1 MRGRGRVWGEG
12 KCASMSIGR
21 SRYNVFEQR
30 FFDSSTC
37 RIPSK
42 TQRSAANCRSCA
54 MASLRR
60 FVNQLGERDNVDQ
73 VFLVADKQLR
83 ANRNGN
89 LYLQLRLTDKTGSLT
104 GMLWN
109 ASDQLFNSVATGNYL
124 RVAGTTQLY
133 NGQLQMIVTR
143 IEPADPRSVND
154 QDFVMVSGEEI
165 DRLAARLT
173 ELLRGVKNDHLR
185 RLAECFLGDEQF
197 MGKFT
202 TAPAGIKNHHAYRG
216 GLLAHVVSLM
226 EVCRVVAPLYPE
238 LDSDMLLL
246 GAFLHDAGKIDELT
260 YDREFGYSD
269 AGQLIGHVVMVLSTV
284 EDKIA
289 ESETMAGEKF
299 PEELALRLKHIIV
312 SHHGEYEYGS
322 PKLPMTLEAIALH
335 LLDNLDAKLYSVGQ
349 ILREDAAGDSSW
361 TSYNQ
366 ALGRKFFK
374 GQGSKED

>member
-1 MRGRGRVWGEG
+1 MP
-12 KCASMSIGR
+12 A
-21 SRYNVFEQR
+21 
-30 FFDSSTC
+30 
-37 RIPSK
+37 
-42 TQRSAANCRSCA
+42 
-54 MASLRR
+54 LRR
-60 FVNQLGERDNVDQ
+60 FINQLAERENIDQ

-109 ASDQLFNSVATGNYL
+109 ATDNVFNSVQTGNYL

-143 IEPADPRSVND
+143 IEPTDPRQIDD
-154 QDFVMVSGEEI
+154 QDFAMVSSEEV
-165 DRLAARLT
+165 DRLAKRLT
-173 ELLRGVKNDHLR
+173 ELLRGMRNEHLR
-185 RLAECFLGDEQF
+185 NLAECFLADDEF

-202 TAPAGIKNHHAYRG
+202 TAPAGVKNHHAYRG
-216 GLLAHVVSLM
+216 GLLAHIVSLM

-238 LDSDMLLL
+238 LDADLLL
-246 GAFLHDAGKIDELT
+246 MGAFLHDAGKIDELL
-260 YDREFGYSD
+260 YDRELAYSD
-269 AGQLIGHVVMVLSTV
+269 EGQLIGHVIMVLATL
-284 EDKIA
+284 EDKVA
-289 ESETMAGEKF
+289 ESERLSSENF
-299 PEELALRLKHIIV
+299 PAELLLRLKHIIV

-335 LLDNLDAKLYSVGQ
+335 LLDNLDAKLYSVAQ
-349 ILREDAAGDSSW
+349 IMKEDAGGDSAW

-374 GQGSKED
+374 GRANASSERGARSAE

>member
-1 MRGRGRVWGEG
+1 
-12 KCASMSIGR
+12 MS
-21 SRYNVFEQR
+21 
-30 FFDSSTC
+30 
-37 RIPSK
+37 
-42 TQRSAANCRSCA
+42 A
-54 MASLRR
+54 LRR
-60 FVNQLGERDNVDQ
+60 YVNQLSERENIDQ

-109 ASDQLFNSVATGNYL
+109 ASDNIFNSVETGNYL
-124 RVAGTTQLY
+124 RVAGTTQVY

-143 IEPADPRSVND
+143 IEPTDPRQID
-154 QDFVMVSGEEI
+154 ELDFITVSSEEI
-165 DRLAARLT
+165 DKLAKRMA
-173 ELLRGVKNDHLR
+173 ELLRGIQNPHLR
-185 RLAECFLGDEQF
+185 NLAECFLADEDF
-197 MGKFT
+197 MGRFMA
-202 TAPAGIKNHHAYRG
+202 APAGIKNHHAYRG

-226 EVCRVVAPLYPE
+226 EVCRVVAPLYPD
-238 LDSDMLLL
+238 LDADVLLI

-269 AGQLIGHVVMVLSTV
+269 AGQLIGHVILILSTL
-284 EDKIA
+284 EDKVA
-289 ESETMAGEKF
+289 ESERMANDKF
-299 PEELALRLKHIIV
+299 PPELLLRLKHLIV

-335 LLDNLDAKLYSVGQ
+335 LLDNLDAKLYSVAQ
-349 ILREDAAGDSSW
+349 LMREDVGGDSNW

-374 GQGSKED
+374 GGGTTS

>member
-1 MRGRGRVWGEG
+1 MPVVGIRPETDTWFPLYPETR
-12 KCASMSIGR
+12 
-21 SRYNVFEQR
+21 
-30 FFDSSTC
+30 T
-37 RIPSK
+37 
-42 TQRSAANCRSCA
+42 
-54 MASLRR
+54 LRR
-60 FVNQLGERDNVDQ
+60 PMSALRRYVNQLGERENIDQ

-109 ASDQLFNSVATGNYL
+109 ANDSVFNSVATGNYL
-124 RVAGTTQLY
+124 RVAGTTQVY

-143 IEPADPRSVND
+143 IEPTDPRQID
-154 QDFVMVSGEEI
+154 EQDFVTVSSEEI
-165 DRLAARLT
+165 DRLANRLT
-173 ELLRGVKNDHLR
+173 ELLRGMANVHLR
-185 RLAECFLGDEQF
+185 NLAECFLADEEF

-216 GLLAHVVSLM
+216 GLLAHVISLM

-238 LDSDMLLL
+238 LDADLLL
-246 GAFLHDAGKIDELT
+246 VGAFLHDAGKTDELI

-269 AGQLIGHVVMVLSTV
+269 AGQLIGHVVMVLSTI
-284 EDKIA
+284 EDKVA
-289 ESETMAGEKF
+289 ESERLANEKF
-299 PEELALRLKHIIV
+299 PDELLLRLKHLIV

-335 LLDNLDAKLYSVGQ
+335 LLDNLDAKLYSVAQ
-349 ILREDAAGDSSW
+349 IMKEDAGGDSAW

-366 ALGRKFFK
+366 SLGRKFFK
-374 GQGSKED
+374 GGGKGTNGNGPGATSAK

>member
-1 MRGRGRVWGEG
+1 M
-12 KCASMSIGR
+12 
-21 SRYNVFEQR
+21 
-30 FFDSSTC
+30 
-37 RIPSK
+37 
-42 TQRSAANCRSCA
+42 SAASI
-54 MASLRR
+54 RR
-60 FVNQLGERDNVDQ
+60 YVNQLGERESIDQ

-89 LYLQLRLTDKTGSLT
+89 LYLQLRLNDKTGSLT

-109 ASDQLFNSVATGNYL
+109 ATDQIFNSVATGNYL
-124 RVAGTTQLY
+124 RVSGTTQVY
-133 NGQLQMIVTR
+133 NGQMQMIITR
-143 IEPADPRSVND
+143 VEPADPRQVD
-154 QDFVMVSGEEI
+154 EQDFVTVSSEEI
-165 DRLAARLT
+165 DKLAARLA
-173 ELLRGVKNDHLR
+173 ELLRGVKNVHLR
-185 RLAECFLGDEQF
+185 SLAECFLADDEF

-202 TAPAGIKNHHAYRG
+202 TAPAGIKNHHAYKG

-226 EVCRVVAPLYPE
+226 EACRVISPLYPD
-238 LDSDMLLL
+238 LDGDLLLL

-269 AGQLIGHVVMVLSTV
+269 EGQLIGHVVMIISTV

-289 ESETMAGEKF
+289 ESERLSQEKF
-299 PEELALRLKHIIV
+299 PRELSLRLKHLIV

-335 LLDNLDAKLYSVGQ
+335 LLDNLDAKLYSVAQ
-349 ILREDAAGDSSW
+349 ILKEDVSSDSPW

-374 GQGSKED
+374 GSTEPGN